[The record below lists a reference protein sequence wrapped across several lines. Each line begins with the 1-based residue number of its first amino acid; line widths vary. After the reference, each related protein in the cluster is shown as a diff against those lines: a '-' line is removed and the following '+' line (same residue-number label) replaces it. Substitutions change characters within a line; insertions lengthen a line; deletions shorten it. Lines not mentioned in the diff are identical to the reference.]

1 MRTIHLTSKLPD
13 EQADALA
20 GALLTEASFDTLI
33 DEDADVYKPD
43 GSPLIRF
50 RRAALPSAVI
60 EPAYRALYDAA
71 QATDNRGLAGGLVDQ
86 EKATLAIGKASRTR
100 YRALR
105 KDEALSNTN
114 RANRVDS
121 GIVGYFD
128 RNPRFPYCRL
138 TEFNLSNP
146 EKFQAA
152 LPFVHAVD
160 KVFREHAP
168 DRYQAQLQ
176 AIEQTSPD
184 FYIKGTAFT
193 TITVNRSFRTAVH
206 KDVGDYKQGFGVM
219 SAILAGQVGGCY
231 LCFPAFRV
239 AVNMRTRDVCLA
251 DVHEWHGNTPLLGA
265 GIRLSCVFYYRERMM
280 ECGTVD
286 EELARAK
293 TGTKK
298 VRNT

>member
-1 MRTIHLTSKLPD
+1 MRTIHLSHKLPD
-13 EQADALA
+13 EEADALA
-20 GALLTEASFDTLI
+20 GTLLTEDAFDTLI
-33 DEDADVYKPD
+33 AEDADVYKPD

-50 RRAALPSAVI
+50 RRQALPSAVI
-60 EPAYRALYDAA
+60 EPAYRSLYDAA
-71 QATDNRGLAGGLVDQ
+71 RLTDNRGMAGGVLDADKVVHQ
-86 EKATLAIGKASRTR
+86 VGRASRTR
-100 YRALR
+100 YRAV
-105 KDEALSNTN
+105 KSDDKLSATQ
-114 RANRVDS
+114 RANVVNS

-128 RNPRFPYCRL
+128 RNPRIPYCRL
-138 TEFNLSNP
+138 TEFNLSQP
-146 EKFQAA
+146 DKFQAA
-152 LPFVHAVD
+152 LPFIHNVD

-168 DRYQAQLQ
+168 ERYQAQL
-176 AIEQTSPD
+176 AAVEQTSPD

-219 SAILAGQVGGCY
+219 SAILAGQVEGCY
-231 LCFPAFRV
+231 LCFPQYRV

-280 ECGTVD
+280 DCGTV
-286 EELARAK
+286 EQELARAK